1 MARDLTS
8 NLKASIIVI
17 GTELTKGLVQDV
29 NAYQLAKELTCIG
42 VEVNRIIIV
51 PDDRR
56 EIEWALKKCLEL
68 SNVVITTG
76 GLGFT
81 EDDVTI
87 EVVASTLGLPLKLNT
102 EALEMIK
109 SKIGREVKWEVKAAH
124 LPIGSKPLYNR
135 AGISPGIYV
144 KVDEKHLFLL
154 PGVPVEAMAVFQDHV
169 KPFLEALLRQ
179 HVSRATIIVETMHEV
194 EAEVDE
200 KIRQVKAKHPL
211 AYFKTYAVKPVKIAI
226 IVTADK
232 RYLERLID
240 EILSDLK
247 LAIDIRDVKVEVSL

>member
-1 MARDLTS
+1 MS
-8 NLKASIIVI
+8 SLKASIIVI

-29 NAYQLAKELTCIG
+29 NAHQIAKELTYIG

-68 SNVVITTG
+68 SDVVITTG

-87 EVVASTLGLPLKLNT
+87 EAAASTLGLPLKLNT
-102 EALEMIK
+102 EVLEMIK
-109 SKIGREVKWEVKAAH
+109 SKIGREVKWEVKAAY
-124 LPIGSKPLYNR
+124 LPMGSKPLYNR
-135 AGISPGIYV
+135 AGISPGAYV
-144 KVDEKHLFLL
+144 KVDDKHLFLL
-154 PGVPVEAMAVFQDHV
+154 PGVPVEAMTIFQDHV

-179 HVSRATIIVETMHEV
+179 HVSRATIVIETMHEV

-211 AYFKTYAVKPVKIAI
+211 AYFKTHAVKPVKL
-226 IVTADK
+226 IVTITADK
-232 RYLERLID
+232 KYLERLIN

-247 LAIDIRDVKVEVSL
+247 LAIDIKDVKVEVSL

>member
-1 MARDLTS
+1 MS
-8 NLKASIIVI
+8 SLKASIIVI

-29 NAYQLAKELTCIG
+29 NAYQIARELTYIG

-68 SNVVITTG
+68 SDVVITTG

-87 EVVASTLGLPLKLNT
+87 EAAASTLGLPLKLNT
-102 EALEMIK
+102 EVLEMIK
-109 SKIGREVKWEVKAAH
+109 SKIGREVKWEVKAAY
-124 LPIGSKPLYNR
+124 LPMGSKPLYNR
-135 AGISPGIYV
+135 AGISPGAYV
-144 KVDEKHLFLL
+144 KVDDKHLFLL
-154 PGVPVEAMAVFQDHV
+154 PGVPVEAMTIFQDHV

-179 HVSRATIIVETMHEV
+179 HVSRATIVIETMHEV

-211 AYFKTYAVKPVKIAI
+211 AYFKTHAVKPVKL
-226 IVTADK
+226 IVTITADK
-232 RYLERLID
+232 KYLERLIN

-247 LAIDIRDVKVEVSL
+247 LAIDIKDVKVEVSL

>member
-1 MARDLTS
+1 MARGLTS
-8 NLKASIIVI
+8 KLRASIIAI

-29 NAYQLAKELTCIG
+29 NTYQLAKELACIG
-42 VEVNRIIIV
+42 VEVGRIIIV

-87 EVVASTLGLPLKLNT
+87 EAVASTLGLPLRLNN

-109 SKIGREVKWEVKAAH
+109 SRTSGEVKWEVKAAY
-124 LPIGSKPLYNR
+124 LPMGSRPLYNR
-135 AGISPGIYV
+135 AGISPGAYV
-144 KVDEKHLFLL
+144 KTDGKHLFLL
-154 PGVPVEAMAVFQDHV
+154 PGVPVEAMAIFQDHV

-179 HVSRATIIVETMHEV
+179 RVSRATIVVETMHEV

-200 KIRQVKAKHPL
+200 KIRQIKSKHPS
-211 AYFKTYAVKPVKIAI
+211 AYFKTHAFKPVKLIVN
-226 IVTADK
+226 VTADK
-232 RYLERLID
+232 KDLERLVN
-240 EILSDLK
+240 EILNDLK
-247 LAIDIRDVKVEVSL
+247 LVINIRDVKVEVSL